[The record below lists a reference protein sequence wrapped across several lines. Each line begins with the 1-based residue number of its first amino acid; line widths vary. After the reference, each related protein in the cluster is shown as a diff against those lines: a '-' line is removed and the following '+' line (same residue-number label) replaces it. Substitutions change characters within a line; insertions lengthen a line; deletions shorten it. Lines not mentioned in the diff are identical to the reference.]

1 MELLAFQFAISCCH
15 RFNPRR
21 TSSWKS
27 ILSTLLSS
35 REAPKFRFSQFPIAL
50 LWWAGRTCPNLQ
62 QSSVETTLSLFPTPS
77 PLLHLF
83 TLCLCLLVMPLLVC
97 SGVSRVPR
105 WEIRLHKTLLRAS
118 ASQAMHPSV
127 MLHQVKGPRIPKSIV
142 RMSWYQLFNEHPPRN
157 FSLWRGRSY

>member
-62 QSSVETTLSLFPTPS
+62 WSSVETTLSLFPSPS

-118 ASQAMHPSV
+118 WRWILVLNQAGFGCWFSCLTPVASSSS
-127 MLHQVKGPRIPKSIV
+127 SIK
-142 RMSWYQLFNEHPPRN
+142 LKA
-157 FSLWRGRSY
+157 LK